1 MRIVL
6 LGRPGAGKGTQAEL
20 LTKKL
25 FLTHIS
31 TGDMFRAAISA
42 DTPLGK
48 EAKSYMDKGLLVP
61 DEITIGII
69 KDRISQ
75 ADCREGFILDGFPR
89 TVKQAEALDALLEE
103 MGTSLTSVLDIDYPV
118 EGLVVRLTGRRICR
132 ACGSLYH
139 LLYNPPKAEGVCD
152 KCGGVLYQRSD
163 DKEETV
169 KSRLDTYEEMT
180 APLIAYYE
188 QKGLLSHINGD
199 QPAIKVLQEICDTL
213 GKCQD

>member
-42 DTPLGK
+42 GTDLGT

-89 TVKQAEALDALLEE
+89 TVKQAEALDALLQE
-103 MGTSLTSVLDIDYPV
+103 MGTALTSVLDIDFPV
-118 EGLVVRLTGRRICR
+118 EGLVVRLTGRRVCR
-132 ACGSLYH
+132 SCGSLYH
-139 LLYNPPKAEGVCD
+139 LLYNAPKTEGVCD
-152 KCGGVLYQRSD
+152 KCGGELYQRGD

-169 KSRLDTYEEMT
+169 KSRLETYEEMT
-180 APLIAYYE
+180 APLITYYE
-188 QKGLLSHINGD
+188 GKGILTHINGD
-199 QPAIKVLQEICDTL
+199 QPANKVLQEICKAL
-213 GKCQD
+213 GVGQE